1 MYIPG
6 VRRIN
11 NEYVSFTQLLQTNK
25 NTKVQKLKQETMR
38 NKNIIKS
45 VVAIAV
51 ASLIGAHTTVSAQS
65 EINKRE
71 RILQVL
77 DQSRPNEYV
86 PAAFFLHF
94 ENKLGR
100 KAVQDHKDFYRST
113 NMDFVKVFYE
123 IAVPQIDIQS
133 GKDWEKVPVYG
144 EDFFE
149 PQVAVIEDLA
159 REFKGEAFILP
170 TVYSPLALAHQTL
183 GRGKDLK
190 KLASENPKAF
200 GQAIKNLSL
209 SIENYLRAARK
220 RGADGFYVSS
230 QGGDGNSL
238 PEKIWKEQVRQWD
251 KHVSEVANEI
261 GEINILHICDY
272 GTPFKNAEALYAFAD
287 YPASIIN
294 VPLNFSD
301 GSTLNL
307 KEAQK
312 RFGRPIFGG
321 LERLGV
327 IANGSIEEAKAALDK
342 VLQNAAP
349 NFILGADCT
358 VPGTTDWDKLR
369 AVIDYAHNWR
379 KTHK

>member
-1 MYIPG
+1 MKKNFAKIFG
-6 VRRIN
+6 VALVAATSFQTIAAQQQVAN
-11 NEYVSFTQLLQTNK
+11 N
-25 NTKVQKLKQETMR
+25 R
-38 NKNIIKS
+38 
-45 VVAIAV
+45 
-51 ASLIGAHTTVSAQS
+51 
-65 EINKRE
+65 RE

-100 KAVQDHKDFYRST
+100 KAVDDHRAFYKAT

-123 IAVPQIDIQS
+123 ISVPQVEINS

-144 EDFFE
+144 EDFFA

-159 REFKGEAFILP
+159 REYGNEAFVLP
-170 TVYSPLALAHQTL
+170 TVYSPLALANQTL
-183 GRGKDLK
+183 GPGKDLK
-190 KLASENPKAF
+190 KLAEQNPVAF
-200 GQAIKNLSL
+200 GKAIKNLAL
-209 SIENYLRAARK
+209 SIENYLRSARK
-220 RGADGFYVSS
+220 HGADGFYVSS

-238 PEKIWKEQVRQWD
+238 STKIWKEQVRQWD
-251 KHVSEVANEI
+251 KYVSEVANEI

-301 GSTLNL
+301 GSALNL
-307 KEAQK
+307 KEAQQ

-327 IANGSIEEAKAALDK
+327 IANGSIEEAKAAVDK
-342 VLQNAAP
+342 VLENAAP

-358 VPGTTDWDKLR
+358 VPGDTDWEKLR
-369 AVIDYAHNWR
+369 AVIDYAHTWR
-379 KTHK
+379 QTHK

>member
-1 MYIPG
+1 MKT
-6 VRRIN
+6 N
-11 NEYVSFTQLLQTNK
+11 NFKTA
-25 NTKVQKLKQETMR
+25 
-38 NKNIIKS
+38 I
-45 VVAIAV
+45 VALIA
-51 ASLIGAHTTVSAQS
+51 ATTGIQAVNAQQS
-65 EINKRE
+65 TADNRRE

-86 PAAFFLHF
+86 PAGFFLHF

-100 KAVQDHKDFYRST
+100 KAVEDHKAFYKAT

-123 IAVPQIDIQS
+123 IAVPKIDIQS
-133 GKDWEKVPVYG
+133 GKDWEKVPVYS
-144 EDFFE
+144 EEFFA

-159 REFKGEAFILP
+159 REFGKEAFILP

-183 GRGKDLK
+183 GRGKDFK
-190 KLASENPKAF
+190 KLIEEDPKAF

-209 SIENYLRAARK
+209 SIENYLRSARK
-220 RGADGFYVSS
+220 HGADGFYVSS
-230 QGGDGNSL
+230 QGGDGNTI
-238 PEKIWKEQVRQWD
+238 PTKIWKEQIREWD

-261 GEINILHICDY
+261 GLINILHICDY
-272 GTPFKNAEALYAFAD
+272 GTPYKNAEALYEYAD

-294 VPLNFSD
+294 VPLKFSD

-327 IANGSIEEAKAALDK
+327 IAKGSIEEAKAEVDK
-342 VLQNAAP
+342 VLKDASP

-358 VPGTTDWDKLR
+358 VPGDTDWEKLR
-369 AVIDYAHNWR
+369 AVIDYAHTWR
-379 KTHK
+379 QTHK

>member
-1 MYIPG
+1 MKK
-6 VRRIN
+6 N
-11 NEYVSFTQLLQTNK
+11 FVS
-25 NTKVQKLKQETMR
+25 
-38 NKNIIKS
+38 II
-45 VVAIAV
+45 AIALLSV
-51 ASLIGAHTTVSAQS
+51 AGVESVSAQS
-65 EINKRE
+65 QVANNKRE

-77 DQSRPNEYV
+77 DQSRPNESV

-94 ENKLGR
+94 QNKLGH
-100 KAVQDHKDFYRST
+100 KAVQDHKDFYRAT
-113 NMDFVKVFYE
+113 GMDFVKVFYE
-123 IAVPQIDIQS
+123 IAVPKVDIQT

-149 PQVAVIEDLA
+149 PQIAVIEDLA

-183 GRGKDLK
+183 GRGNHQNFK
-190 KLASENPKAF
+190 KLVEENPAAF
-200 GQAIKNLSL
+200 GKAIKNLSL

-230 QGGDGNSL
+230 QGGDGNTLS
-238 PEKIWKEQVRQWD
+238 PEIWNKYVRQWD

-261 GEINILHICDY
+261 GEINILHICDF

-294 VPLNFSD
+294 VPLKFSD

-307 KEAQK
+307 KEAQQ

-327 IANGSIEEAKAALDK
+327 IAKGSVEEAKAAVDE
-342 VLQNAAP
+342 VLKNASP

-358 VPGTTDWDKLR
+358 VPGDTDWDKLR
-369 AVIDYAHNWR
+369 AVIDYAHTWR
-379 KTHK
+379 QTHQK

>member
-1 MYIPG
+1 MKT
-6 VRRIN
+6 N
-11 NEYVSFTQLLQTNK
+11 NFKTAIVALIAATTGIQAVNAQ
-25 NTKVQKLKQETMR
+25 Q
-38 NKNIIKS
+38 S
-45 VVAIAV
+45 VAD
-51 ASLIGAHTTVSAQS
+51 
-65 EINKRE
+65 NRRE

-86 PAAFFLHF
+86 PAGFFLHF

-100 KAVQDHKDFYRST
+100 KAVEDHKAFYKAT

-123 IAVPQIDIQS
+123 IAVPKIDIQS
-133 GKDWEKVPVYG
+133 GKDWEKVPVYS
-144 EDFFE
+144 EEFFA

-159 REFKGEAFILP
+159 REFGKEAFILP

-183 GRGKDLK
+183 GRGKDFK
-190 KLASENPKAF
+190 KLIEEDPKAF

-209 SIENYLRAARK
+209 SIENYLRSARK
-220 RGADGFYVSS
+220 HGADGFYVSS
-230 QGGDGNSL
+230 QGGDGNTISQ
-238 PEKIWKEQVRQWD
+238 KIWKEQIRPWD

-261 GEINILHICDY
+261 GLINILHICDY
-272 GTPFKNAEALYAFAD
+272 GTPYKNAEALYEYAD

-294 VPLNFSD
+294 VPLKFSD

-327 IANGSIEEAKAALDK
+327 ISKGTLEEAKAEVDK
-342 VLQNAAP
+342 VLKDAAP

-358 VPGTTDWDKLR
+358 VPGDTDWEKLR
-369 AVIDYAHNWR
+369 AVIDYAHTWR
-379 KTHK
+379 QTHK

>member
-1 MYIPG
+1 MK
-6 VRRIN
+6 
-11 NEYVSFTQLLQTNK
+11 K
-25 NTKVQKLKQETMR
+25 NFVKTL
-38 NKNIIKS
+38 
-45 VVAIAV
+45 AV
-51 ASLIGAHTTVSAQS
+51 ALFATTGIQTVAAQQQVA
-65 EINKRE
+65 NNRRE
-71 RILQVL
+71 VILQVL

-100 KAVQDHKDFYRST
+100 KAVQDHKDFYRAT

-123 IAVPQIDIQS
+123 IVVPQIDIRN
-133 GKDWEKVPVYG
+133 GKDWERVPVYD
-144 EDFFE
+144 EDFFA

-159 REFKGEAFILP
+159 REFGKEAFILP

-183 GRGKDLK
+183 GRDKDLK
-190 KLASENPKAF
+190 KLAEEDPKAF

-220 RGADGFYVSS
+220 HGADGFYVSS

-238 PEKIWKEQVRQWD
+238 SPKIWKEYVREWD

-272 GTPFKNAEALYAFAD
+272 GTPFKNAEALYAFTD

-307 KEAQK
+307 KEAQQ
-312 RFGRPIFGG
+312 RFSRPIFGG

-327 IANGSIEEAKAALDK
+327 IATGTIEEAKKAVDK
-342 VLQNAAP
+342 VLENAP
-349 NFILGADCT
+349 QNFILGADCT
-358 VPGTTDWDKLR
+358 VPGETDWEKLR
-369 AVIDYAHNWR
+369 AVIDYAHTWR
-379 KTHK
+379 QTHK

>member
-1 MYIPG
+1 M
-6 VRRIN
+6 
-11 NEYVSFTQLLQTNK
+11 K
-25 NTKVQKLKQETMR
+25 KLVKTTLAVIALATLTSE
-38 NKNIIKS
+38 
-45 VVAIAV
+45 IAV
-51 ASLIGAHTTVSAQS
+51 AQQTVASS
-65 EINKRE
+65 KRE

-100 KAVQDHKDFYRST
+100 KAVQDHKDFYRAT

-123 IAVPQIDIQS
+123 IAVPKVDINS
-133 GKDWEKVPVYG
+133 GSDWEKVPVYG
-144 EDFFE
+144 EDFFA
-149 PQVAVIEDLA
+149 PQVAVIADLA
-159 REFKGEAFILP
+159 REFGNEAFVLP

-183 GRGKDLK
+183 GRGKDFK
-190 KLASENPKAF
+190 KLIAENPKAF
-200 GQAIKNLSL
+200 GKAIKNLSL

-220 RGADGFYVSS
+220 AGADGFYIST
-230 QGGDGNSL
+230 QGGDGNSI

-272 GTPFKNAEALYAFAD
+272 GTPFKNAEALYGFAD

-294 VPLNFSD
+294 VPLKFSD
-301 GSTLNL
+301 GSILNL

-327 IANGSIEEAKAALDK
+327 IANGSIEEAKAEVDK
-342 VLQNAAP
+342 VLENASP

-358 VPGTTDWDKLR
+358 VPGTTDWENLR
-369 AVIDYAHNWR
+369 AIIDYAHTWR
-379 KTHK
+379 QTHKK

>member
-1 MYIPG
+1 MK
-6 VRRIN
+6 
-11 NEYVSFTQLLQTNK
+11 K
-25 NTKVQKLKQETMR
+25 NLFRT
-38 NKNIIKS
+38 
-45 VVAIAV
+45 IAV
-51 ASLIGAHTTVSAQS
+51 ALLATTGIQTASAQQQVAS
-65 EINKRE
+65 NSRE

-100 KAVQDHKDFYRST
+100 KAVQDHKDFYRAT

-123 IAVPQIDIQS
+123 IVVPQIDIKT

-159 REFKGEAFILP
+159 REFSGEAFILP

-183 GRGKDLK
+183 GKEKAKDLK
-190 KLASENPKAF
+190 RLAEQDPVAF
-200 GQAIKNLSL
+200 GHAIKNLSL

-238 PEKIWKEQVRQWD
+238 SPEVWNKYVRQWD

-272 GTPFKNAEALYAFAD
+272 GTPFKNAEALYAFTD

-307 KEAQK
+307 KEAQQ

-327 IANGSIEEAKAALDK
+327 IATGTVEEAKKAVDK
-342 VLQNAAP
+342 VLENAP
-349 NFILGADCT
+349 QNFILGADCT
-358 VPGTTDWDKLR
+358 VPGDTDWDKLR
-369 AVIDYAHNWR
+369 AVIDYAHTWR
-379 KTHK
+379 QTHKK

>member
-1 MYIPG
+1 MKK
-6 VRRIN
+6 IN
-11 NEYVSFTQLLQTNK
+11 VK
-25 NTKVQKLKQETMR
+25 
-38 NKNIIKS
+38 
-45 VVAIAV
+45 AIALALIV
-51 ASLIGAHTTVSAQS
+51 AAGIQQVAAQS
-65 EINKRE
+65 ESTANSKRE

-100 KAVQDHKDFYRST
+100 KAVQDHKDFYRAT

-123 IAVPQIDIQS
+123 IAVPQVDIQS

-183 GRGKDLK
+183 GRANGKNFR
-190 KLASENPKAF
+190 KLVEENPKAF
-200 GQAIKNLSL
+200 GKAIKNLSL

-220 RGADGFYVSS
+220 RGADGFYISS

-238 PEKIWKEQVRQWD
+238 PEKIWNEQVRQWD

-301 GSTLNL
+301 GTTLNL

-327 IANGSIEEAKAALDK
+327 IANGSIEEAKAAVDK

>member
-1 MYIPG
+1 M
-6 VRRIN
+6 
-11 NEYVSFTQLLQTNK
+11 K
-25 NTKVQKLKQETMR
+25 KLVKTTLAVIALATLTSE
-38 NKNIIKS
+38 
-45 VVAIAV
+45 IAV
-51 ASLIGAHTTVSAQS
+51 AQQTVASS
-65 EINKRE
+65 KRE

-100 KAVQDHKDFYRST
+100 KAVQDHKDFYRAT

-123 IAVPQIDIQS
+123 IAVPTVDINS
-133 GKDWEKVPVYG
+133 GSDWEKVPVYG
-144 EDFFE
+144 EEFFA
-149 PQVAVIEDLA
+149 PQVAVIADLA
-159 REFKGEAFILP
+159 REFGNEAFVLP

-183 GRGKDLK
+183 GRGKDFK
-190 KLASENPKAF
+190 KLITENPKAF
-200 GQAIKNLSL
+200 GKAIKNLSL

-220 RGADGFYVSS
+220 AGADGFYIST
-230 QGGDGNSL
+230 QGGDGNSI

-272 GTPFKNAEALYAFAD
+272 GTPFKNAEALYGFAD

-327 IANGSIEEAKAALDK
+327 ITKGSIEEAKAEVDK
-342 VLQNAAP
+342 VLENASP

-358 VPGTTDWDKLR
+358 VPGTTDWENLR
-369 AVIDYAHNWR
+369 AIIDYAHTWR
-379 KTHK
+379 QTHKK

>member
-1 MYIPG
+1 M
-6 VRRIN
+6 
-11 NEYVSFTQLLQTNK
+11 K
-25 NTKVQKLKQETMR
+25 KVQVRILAMALL
-38 NKNIIKS
+38 
-45 VVAIAV
+45 VVVGVQTI
-51 ASLIGAHTTVSAQS
+51 SAQS
-65 EINKRE
+65 QVANSKRE

-77 DQSRPNEYV
+77 DQSRSNEYV

-100 KAVQDHKDFYRST
+100 KAVQDHKDFYRAT

-123 IAVPQIDIQS
+123 IAVPKVDIQS

-170 TVYSPLALAHQTL
+170 TVYSPLALAGQTL
-183 GRGKDLK
+183 GFENRKNFK
-190 KLASENPKAF
+190 KLVEENPAAF
-200 GQAIKNLSL
+200 GKAIKNLSL

-238 PEKIWKEQVRQWD
+238 SPEIWNKYVRQWD
-251 KHVSEVANEI
+251 KHVSEIAAVI

-294 VPLNFSD
+294 VPLKFSD

-307 KEAQK
+307 KEAQQ

-327 IANGSIEEAKAALDK
+327 IATGTIEEAKAAVDE
-342 VLQNAAP
+342 VLKNASP

-369 AVIDYAHNWR
+369 AVIDYAHTWR
-379 KTHK
+379 QTHK

>member
-1 MYIPG
+1 
-6 VRRIN
+6 
-11 NEYVSFTQLLQTNK
+11 
-25 NTKVQKLKQETMR
+25 
-38 NKNIIKS
+38 
-45 VVAIAV
+45 
-51 ASLIGAHTTVSAQS
+51 
-65 EINKRE
+65 
-71 RILQVL
+71 
-77 DQSRPNEYV
+77 
-86 PAAFFLHF
+86 
-94 ENKLGR
+94 
-100 KAVQDHKDFYRST
+100 
-113 NMDFVKVFYE
+113 
-123 IAVPQIDIQS
+123 
-133 GKDWEKVPVYG
+133 
-144 EDFFE
+144 
-149 PQVAVIEDLA
+149 
-159 REFKGEAFILP
+159 
-170 TVYSPLALAHQTL
+170 LALASQTL

-190 KLASENPKAF
+190 KLAEENPAAF
-200 GQAIKNLSL
+200 GKAIKNLSL

-238 PEKIWKEQVRQWD
+238 SPEVWNKYVRQWD

-272 GTPFKNAEALYAFAD
+272 GTPFKNAEALYAFVD

-327 IANGSIEEAKAALDK
+327 IAIGTVEEAKAAVDK
-342 VLQNAAP
+342 VLENASP

-358 VPGTTDWDKLR
+358 VPGETDWEKLR
-369 AVIDYAHNWR
+369 AVIDYAHTWR
-379 KTHK
+379 QTHK

>member
-1 MYIPG
+1 MKK
-6 VRRIN
+6 N
-11 NEYVSFTQLLQTNK
+11 FVS
-25 NTKVQKLKQETMR
+25 
-38 NKNIIKS
+38 II
-45 VVAIAV
+45 AIALLSV
-51 ASLIGAHTTVSAQS
+51 AGVESVSAQS
-65 EINKRE
+65 QVANNKRE

-94 ENKLGR
+94 QNKLGH
-100 KAVQDHKDFYRST
+100 KAVQDHKDFYRAT
-113 NMDFVKVFYE
+113 GMDFVKVFYE
-123 IAVPQIDIQS
+123 IAVPKVDIQT

-149 PQVAVIEDLA
+149 PQIAVIEDLA

-183 GRGKDLK
+183 GRGNHQNFK
-190 KLASENPKAF
+190 KLVEENPAAF
-200 GQAIKNLSL
+200 GKAIKNLSL

-230 QGGDGNSL
+230 QGGDGNTLS
-238 PEKIWKEQVRQWD
+238 PEIWNKYVRQWD

-261 GEINILHICDY
+261 GEINILHICDF

-294 VPLNFSD
+294 VPLKFSD

-307 KEAQK
+307 KEAQQ

-327 IANGSIEEAKAALDK
+327 IAKGSVEEAKAAVDE
-342 VLQNAAP
+342 VLKNASP

-358 VPGTTDWDKLR
+358 VPGDTDWDKLR
-369 AVIDYAHNWR
+369 AVIDYAHTWR
-379 KTHK
+379 QTHQK

>member
-1 MYIPG
+1 MKKI
-6 VRRIN
+6 V
-11 NEYVSFTQLLQTNK
+11 
-25 NTKVQKLKQETMR
+25 
-38 NKNIIKS
+38 KS
-45 VVAIAV
+45 TLAVIAL
-51 ASLIGAHTTVSAQS
+51 ATLTSQAANAQS
-65 EINKRE
+65 STSKVNSRE

-100 KAVQDHKDFYRST
+100 KAVQDHKDFYHAT

-123 IAVPQIDIQS
+123 ISVPKVDILS
-133 GKDWEKVPVYG
+133 GKDWAKVPVYG

-149 PQVAVIEDLA
+149 PQVAVIADLA
-159 REFKGEAFILP
+159 REFGGEAFILP
-170 TVYSPLALAHQTL
+170 TVYSPLALAGQTL
-183 GRGKDLK
+183 GFGNRKNLK
-190 KLASENPKAF
+190 KLIEEDPKAF

-220 RGADGFYVSS
+220 HGADGFYVSS

-238 PEKIWKEQVRQWD
+238 TPEVWNKYVRQWD
-251 KHVSEVANEI
+251 KHVSEVAAEI

-327 IANGSIEEAKAALDK
+327 IATGTVEEAKAAVDK
-342 VLQNAAP
+342 VLENASP

-358 VPGTTDWDKLR
+358 VPGDTDWDKLR
-369 AVIDYAHNWR
+369 AVIDYAHTWR
-379 KTHK
+379 QTHQ

>member
-1 MYIPG
+1 MK
-6 VRRIN
+6 
-11 NEYVSFTQLLQTNK
+11 K
-25 NTKVQKLKQETMR
+25 NFVKTL
-38 NKNIIKS
+38 
-45 VVAIAV
+45 AV
-51 ASLIGAHTTVSAQS
+51 ALFATTGIQTVAAQQQVA
-65 EINKRE
+65 NNRRE
-71 RILQVL
+71 VILQVL

-100 KAVQDHKDFYRST
+100 KAVQDHKDFYRAT

-123 IAVPQIDIQS
+123 IVVPQIDIKS
-133 GKDWEKVPVYG
+133 GKEWEKVPVYS
-144 EDFFE
+144 EDFFA

-159 REFKGEAFILP
+159 REFGKEAFILP

-183 GRGKDLK
+183 GRDKDLK
-190 KLASENPKAF
+190 KLAEENPKAF

-220 RGADGFYVSS
+220 HGADGFYVSS

-238 PEKIWKEQVRQWD
+238 SPEIWKEHVREWD

-272 GTPFKNAEALYAFAD
+272 GTPFKNAEALYAFTD

-307 KEAQK
+307 KEAQQ

-327 IANGSIEEAKAALDK
+327 IATGTIEEAKKAVDK
-342 VLQNAAP
+342 VLENAP
-349 NFILGADCT
+349 QNFILGADCT
-358 VPGTTDWDKLR
+358 VPGETDWEKLR
-369 AVIDYAHNWR
+369 AVIDYAHTWR
-379 KTHK
+379 QTHRK

>member
-1 MYIPG
+1 M
-6 VRRIN
+6 
-11 NEYVSFTQLLQTNK
+11 K
-25 NTKVQKLKQETMR
+25 KLVKTTLAVIALATLTSE
-38 NKNIIKS
+38 
-45 VVAIAV
+45 IAV
-51 ASLIGAHTTVSAQS
+51 AQQTVASS
-65 EINKRE
+65 KRE

-100 KAVQDHKDFYRST
+100 KAVQDHKDFYRAT

-123 IAVPQIDIQS
+123 IAVPNVDINS
-133 GKDWEKVPVYG
+133 GSDWEKVPVYG
-144 EDFFE
+144 EEFFA
-149 PQVAVIEDLA
+149 PQVAVIADLA
-159 REFKGEAFILP
+159 REFGNEAFVLP

-183 GRGKDLK
+183 GRGKDFK
-190 KLASENPKAF
+190 KLIAENPKAF
-200 GQAIKNLSL
+200 GKAIKNLSL

-220 RGADGFYVSS
+220 AGADGFYIST
-230 QGGDGNSL
+230 QGGDGNSI

-272 GTPFKNAEALYAFAD
+272 GTPFKNAEALYGFAD

-294 VPLNFSD
+294 VPLKFSD

-327 IANGSIEEAKAALDK
+327 IAKGSVEEAKAEVDK
-342 VLQNAAP
+342 VLENASP

-358 VPGTTDWDKLR
+358 VPGTTDWETLR
-369 AVIDYAHNWR
+369 AVIDYAHTWR
-379 KTHK
+379 QTHNK

>member
-1 MYIPG
+1 M
-6 VRRIN
+6 
-11 NEYVSFTQLLQTNK
+11 K
-25 NTKVQKLKQETMR
+25 KLVKTTLAVIALATLTSE
-38 NKNIIKS
+38 
-45 VVAIAV
+45 IAV
-51 ASLIGAHTTVSAQS
+51 AQQTVASS
-65 EINKRE
+65 KRE

-100 KAVQDHKDFYRST
+100 KAVQDHKDFYRAT

-123 IAVPQIDIQS
+123 IAVPQVDINS
-133 GKDWEKVPVYG
+133 GSDWEKVPVYG
-144 EDFFE
+144 EEFFA
-149 PQVAVIEDLA
+149 PQVAVIADLA
-159 REFKGEAFILP
+159 REFGNEAFVLP

-183 GRGKDLK
+183 GRGKDFK
-190 KLASENPKAF
+190 KLIAENPKAF
-200 GQAIKNLSL
+200 GKAIKNLSL

-220 RGADGFYVSS
+220 AGADGFYIST
-230 QGGDGNSL
+230 QGGDGNSI

-272 GTPFKNAEALYAFAD
+272 GTPFKNAESLYDFAD

-294 VPLNFSD
+294 VPLKFSD

-327 IANGSIEEAKAALDK
+327 IAKGSVEEAKAEVDK
-342 VLQNAAP
+342 VLENASP

-358 VPGTTDWDKLR
+358 VPGTTDWETLR
-369 AVIDYAHNWR
+369 AVIDYAHTWR
-379 KTHK
+379 QTHNK

>member
-1 MYIPG
+1 M
-6 VRRIN
+6 
-11 NEYVSFTQLLQTNK
+11 K
-25 NTKVQKLKQETMR
+25 KLVKTTLAVIALATLTSE
-38 NKNIIKS
+38 
-45 VVAIAV
+45 IAV
-51 ASLIGAHTTVSAQS
+51 AQQTVASS
-65 EINKRE
+65 KRE

-100 KAVQDHKDFYRST
+100 KAVQDHKDFYRAT

-123 IAVPQIDIQS
+123 IAVPTVDINS
-133 GKDWEKVPVYG
+133 GSDWEKVPVYG
-144 EDFFE
+144 EDFFA
-149 PQVAVIEDLA
+149 PQVAVIADLA
-159 REFKGEAFILP
+159 REFGNEAFVLP

-183 GRGKDLK
+183 GRGKDFK
-190 KLASENPKAF
+190 KLIAENPKAF
-200 GQAIKNLSL
+200 GKAIKNLSL

-220 RGADGFYVSS
+220 AGADGFYIST
-230 QGGDGNSL
+230 QGGDGNSI

-272 GTPFKNAEALYAFAD
+272 GTPFKNAEALYGFAD

-327 IANGSIEEAKAALDK
+327 IANGSIEEAKAEVDK
-342 VLQNAAP
+342 VLENASP

-358 VPGTTDWDKLR
+358 VPGTTDWENLR
-369 AVIDYAHNWR
+369 AIIDYAHTWR
-379 KTHK
+379 QTHKK

>member
-1 MYIPG
+1 M
-6 VRRIN
+6 
-11 NEYVSFTQLLQTNK
+11 
-25 NTKVQKLKQETMR
+25 KQ
-38 NKNIIKS
+38 NFVK
-45 VVAIAV
+45 ALAV
-51 ASLIGAHTTVSAQS
+51 ALLATTGIQTVAAQQQVA
-65 EINKRE
+65 NNRRE

-86 PAAFFLHF
+86 PAGFFLHF

-100 KAVQDHKDFYRST
+100 KAVEDHKAFYKAT

-123 IAVPQIDIQS
+123 IVVPQIDIKS

-144 EDFFE
+144 EDFFA

-159 REFKGEAFILP
+159 REFGKEAFILP

-183 GRGKDLK
+183 GRDKAKDLK
-190 KLASENPKAF
+190 KLAEENPVAF
-200 GQAIKNLSL
+200 GKAIKNLSL
-209 SIENYLRAARK
+209 SIENYLRSARK
-220 RGADGFYVSS
+220 HGADGFYVSS
-230 QGGDGNSL
+230 QGGDGNTLSS
-238 PEKIWKEQVRQWD
+238 KVWNEQVRQWD

-272 GTPFKNAEALYAFAD
+272 GTPFKNAEALYAFSD

-307 KEAQK
+307 REAQQ

-327 IANGSIEEAKAALDK
+327 IATGTVEQAKAAVDK
-342 VLQNAAP
+342 VLEHAP
-349 NFILGADCT
+349 QNFILGADCT
-358 VPGTTDWDKLR
+358 VPGETDWEKLR
-369 AVIDYAHNWR
+369 AVIDYAHTWR
-379 KTHK
+379 QTHKK

>member
-1 MYIPG
+1 MKKNFVKIFG
-6 VRRIN
+6 VALVAATSFQTVAAQQQVAN
-11 NEYVSFTQLLQTNK
+11 N
-25 NTKVQKLKQETMR
+25 R
-38 NKNIIKS
+38 
-45 VVAIAV
+45 
-51 ASLIGAHTTVSAQS
+51 
-65 EINKRE
+65 RE

-100 KAVQDHKDFYRST
+100 KAVEDHKAFYKAT

-123 IAVPQIDIQS
+123 IAVPQIEINS

-144 EDFFE
+144 EEFFA

-159 REFKGEAFILP
+159 REYGAEAFILP

-190 KLASENPKAF
+190 KLAEQDPVAF
-200 GQAIKNLSL
+200 GKAIKNLSL
-209 SIENYLRAARK
+209 SIENYLRSARK
-220 RGADGFYVSS
+220 HGADGFYVSS

-238 PEKIWKEQVRQWD
+238 SPKIWQEQVRQWD

-301 GSTLNL
+301 GSSLNL
-307 KEAQK
+307 KEAQQ
-312 RFGRPIFGG
+312 RLGRPIFGG

-327 IANGSIEEAKAALDK
+327 IAKGSIEEAKIAVDK
-342 VLQNAAP
+342 VLENASP

-358 VPGTTDWDKLR
+358 VPGDTDWEKLR
-369 AVIDYAHNWR
+369 AVIDYAHTWR
-379 KTHK
+379 QTHKK

>member
-1 MYIPG
+1 MKQIR
-6 VRRIN
+6 V
-11 NEYVSFTQLLQTNK
+11 
-25 NTKVQKLKQETMR
+25 KLT
-38 NKNIIKS
+38 
-45 VVAIAV
+45 AL
-51 ASLIGAHTTVSAQS
+51 SLIAAGTLATAQAQQTADS
-65 EINKRE
+65 KRE

-100 KAVQDHKDFYRST
+100 KAVQDHKDFYRAT
-113 NMDFVKVFYE
+113 DMDFVKVFYE
-123 IAVPQIDIQS
+123 IGLPKLDINS
-133 GKDWEKVPVYG
+133 GKDWEKVPVYD
-144 EDFFE
+144 EAFFE
-149 PQVAVIEDLA
+149 PQLAVIEDLA
-159 REFKGEAFILP
+159 REFRGEAFILP

-183 GRGKDLK
+183 GGGKDLK
-190 KLASENPKAF
+190 KLAEENPKAF

-209 SIENYLRAARK
+209 SIENYIRAARR
-220 RGADGFYVSS
+220 RGADGFYIST

-238 PEKIWKEQVRQWD
+238 PIKIWNEQVRQWD
-251 KHVSEVANEI
+251 KHVSEVAAEI
-261 GEINILHICDY
+261 GIINILHICDY
-272 GTPFKNAEALYAFAD
+272 GTPFKNAEALYTFAD

-327 IANGSIEEAKAALDK
+327 IANGTLEEAKAAVDK
-342 VLQNAAP
+342 VLENASP

-358 VPGTTDWDKLR
+358 VPGSTDWDKLR
-369 AVIDYAHNWR
+369 AVIDYAHTWR
-379 KTHK
+379 KTHNK

>member
-1 MYIPG
+1 M
-6 VRRIN
+6 
-11 NEYVSFTQLLQTNK
+11 
-25 NTKVQKLKQETMR
+25 KQYFV
-38 NKNIIKS
+38 K
-45 VVAIAV
+45 AFAV
-51 ASLIGAHTTVSAQS
+51 ALLATTAFQTVDAQS
-65 EINKRE
+65 QVANNRRE

-100 KAVQDHKDFYRST
+100 KAVEDHKAYYKAT

-123 IAVPQIDIQS
+123 ISLPTIDIKS
-133 GKDWEKVPVYG
+133 GKDWEKVPVYS
-144 EDFFE
+144 EEFFA
-149 PQVAVIEDLA
+149 PQVAVIADLA
-159 REFKGEAFILP
+159 REFGSEAFVLP
-170 TVYSPLALAHQTL
+170 TVYSPLSLAGQTL
-183 GRGKDLK
+183 GRENRKNFK
-190 KLASENPKAF
+190 KLIEEDPKAF
-200 GQAIKNLSL
+200 GKAIKNLAL
-209 SIENYLRAARK
+209 SIENYLRSARK
-220 RGADGFYVSS
+220 AGADGFYVSS
-230 QGGDGNSL
+230 QGGDGKTLS
-238 PEKIWKEQVRQWD
+238 EKIWKEQVREWD
-251 KHVSEVANEI
+251 KYVSQVANEI

-272 GTPFKNAEALYAFAD
+272 GTPYKNAEALYAYAD

-294 VPLNFSD
+294 VPLKFAD

-327 IANGSIEEAKAALDK
+327 IANGSVEEAKKAVDE

-358 VPGTTDWDKLR
+358 VPGTTDWEKLR
-369 AVIDYAHNWR
+369 AVIDYAHTWR
-379 KTHK
+379 QTHK